1 MSEELEQLRAR
12 LTELDTELIRLAA
25 ERQRIVSEIG
35 QSKIRQGRG
44 TRDYRREKVVID
56 TARANAE
63 RFGLPPLVAEQL
75 MQLLIRS
82 SLTRQE
88 REMVMAHGGGSGRRA
103 LVIGGLGKLGR
114 WFVNFLSTQG
124 YQVQVADPAGSGQPG
139 VEADWQSLE
148 LDYDLIVVAAP
159 LKASGEILLQLAE
172 KKPAGVIF
180 DLASLKSPV
189 RAGLLAL
196 KAAGCQVT
204 SIHPMFGPDT
214 QLLSGKHVIFI
225 DLGCEQANALAHA
238 LFRSTMA
245 VQVDMGLEEHDRLIA
260 YVLGISHA
268 INILFFSTL
277 AESGESADKLARMS
291 STTFDQQLAVAT
303 RVAGENPHLYFE
315 IQTLNDYREEALQ
328 GLEQALAQLLESIRE
343 QDEAAF
349 VRIMEQ
355 GRAYLEKRVVEEP
368 AP

>member
-1 MSEELEQLRAR
+1 MTDELERLRAR

-25 ERQRIVSEIG
+25 ERQQIVGEIG
-35 QSKIRQGRG
+35 QSKIRAGRG
-44 TRDYRREKVVID
+44 TRDFKREKVVID

-63 RFGLPPLVAEQL
+63 RFGLPPQVAEQL

-88 REMVMAHGGGSGRRA
+88 KEMVMARATGSGRRA
-103 LVIGGLGKLGR
+103 LVIGGLGKLGA
-114 WFVNFLSTQG
+114 WFVSFLANQG
-124 YQVQVADPAGSGQPG
+124 YAVQVADPLADGHGEA
-139 VEADWQSLE
+139 VADWQTLA
-148 LDYDLIVVAAP
+148 LDHDLIVVAAP
-159 LKASGEILLQLAE
+159 LKASGEILLELAE
-172 KKPAGVIF
+172 RKPPGVVF

-189 RAGLLAL
+189 REGLLAL
-196 KAAGCQVT
+196 KRAGCQVT

-225 DLGCEQANALAHA
+225 DLGCEQANETARA

-245 VQVDMGLEEHDRLIA
+245 VQVDMELEEHDRLIA

-277 AESGESADKLARMS
+277 AESGESAGKLARMS
-291 STTFDQQLAVAT
+291 STTFDHQLAVAS

-328 GLEQALAQLLESIRE
+328 GLEQALQRLLGSIRSG
-343 QDEAAF
+343 DEPAF

-355 GRAYLEKRVVEEP
+355 GRAYLQQRVVEP